1 MIMWVK
7 QYYVN
12 KKSSLAA
19 VQSCVQGVFFLLEF
33 QFLKHVHKV
42 YGIGRRITLR
52 LLVPSAQPGNVYAAL
67 QAFSIDMLMHFA
79 RGLPSPPCFSLFPES
94 VPHVRLDVHHNPKSV
109 VYRKAGLFT

>member
-1 MIMWVK
+1 MWVK

-79 RGLPSPPCFSLFPES
+79 RGLPFSSIRTAEYHTEGAMS
-94 VPHVRLDVHHNPKSV
+94 TTIRSQW
-109 VYRKAGLFT
+109 FTEKWACSHKMVAD